1 MTIDPRAGKLIDP
14 AAALD
19 ISRLTQAF
27 FDRKP
32 DVSNPAQRV
41 AFGTSGHRGC
51 AFDTT
56 FNEDHILA
64 ITQAI
69 CRYRAA
75 KGIDGPLFLGQDT
88 HAVSEH
94 AFHVAL
100 EVLAANGVTVMVDS
114 GGGYTPTPVISHA
127 ILVYNLGR
135 TDGLADGIVITP
147 SHNPPQD
154 GGFKYNPPH
163 GGPAEAEIT
172 GWIEKVANDFLSN
185 KLRDVKRLGSG
196 RNPSPLIKPHDYATS
211 YIGDLKAVVRLEEIA
226 AAGLRIGV
234 DPLGGAA
241 IGFWQPLAERYRL
254 NLTVTD
260 TTVDKTFKTIPMD
273 WDGKIRMDCSS
284 PYPMTRLL
292 AHRERFDLS
301 FANDTDADRH
311 GIVTPAGLMP
321 PNDYLAA
328 CALYLG
334 QARAAF
340 KGRRIGKT
348 VVSSSMIDH
357 VARKLGVAL
366 FEVPVGFKW
375 FVDGLGD
382 GSLYF
387 GGEESAGSSFLRQDG
402 TAWSTDK
409 DGMIAG
415 LLAAEITVAT
425 GKTPDRLF
433 AELAQ
438 ETGKTFY
445 ARIDSPARKETRT
458 MLAKIDPAAVQGQL
472 GGDEIAQKFTQA
484 PGNDAPIGG
493 IKLVTAN
500 GWVAARPSGTEDIIK
515 IYAESFVDL
524 DHLAELQRDAR
535 QLLNIA
541 SADNCMVLENCGAP

>member
-19 ISRLTQAF
+19 VSRLTQAF

-32 DVSNPAQRV
+32 DVANPAERV

-69 CRYRAA
+69 CRYRAGR
-75 KGIDGPLFLGQDT
+75 GIDGPLFLGRDT
-88 HAVSEH
+88 HAVSEP
-94 AFHVAL
+94 AFRVAL
-100 EVLAANGVTVMVDS
+100 EVLAANGVTTMVDS
-114 GGGYTPTPVISHA
+114 GGGFTPTPVISHA
-127 ILVYNLGR
+127 ILVYNRGR

-147 SHNPPQD
+147 SHNPPED

-172 GWIEKVANDFLSN
+172 GGIEKTANDFLKNGLS
-185 KLRDVKRLGSG
+185 DVKRLASAGD
-196 RNPSPLIKPHDYATS
+196 RAPLIKPHDYATS
-211 YIGDLKAVVRLEEIA
+211 YIDDLKNVVRLDAIA

-241 IGFWQPLAERYRL
+241 VAFWQPLAQRYGL

-260 TTVDKTFKTIPMD
+260 STVDPTFKTVPMD

-292 AHRERFDLS
+292 AHKNDFDLA

-311 GIVTPAGLMP
+311 GIVTAAGLMP

-328 CALYLG
+328 CAIYLG
-334 QARAAF
+334 RERAAF

-348 VVSSSMIDH
+348 VVSSSMIDR
-357 VARKLGVAL
+357 VARKLGAGL

-375 FVDGLGD
+375 FVGGLGD

-387 GGEESAGSSFLRQDG
+387 SGEESAGSSFLRQDG
-402 TAWSTDK
+402 TVWTTDK
-409 DGMIAG
+409 DGLIAG
-415 LLAAEITVAT
+415 LLAAEMTVTT

-433 AELAQ
+433 ADFTQDVGA
-438 ETGKTFY
+438 TFY
-445 ARIDSPARKETRT
+445 ARIDSPAQQDTRT
-458 MLAKIDPAAVQGQL
+458 ALANIDPAAVQGRL
-472 GGDEIAQKFTQA
+472 GGGDIVQKFNRA
-484 PGNDAPIGG
+484 PGNDASIGG

-500 GWVAARPSGTEDIIK
+500 GWIAARPSGTEDIIK
-515 IYAESFVDL
+515 IYAESFVSPA
-524 DHLAELQRDAR
+524 HLAELQKDAAA
-535 QLLNIA
+535 LLNIPA
-541 SADNCMVLENCGAP
+541 STQ

>member
-14 AAALD
+14 ADALD
-19 ISRLTQAF
+19 VSRLTQAF

-75 KGIDGPLFLGQDT
+75 RGIDGPLFVGRDT
-88 HAVSEH
+88 HAVSEQ
-94 AFHVAL
+94 AFYVAL
-100 EVLAANGVTVMVDS
+100 QVLAANGVTTMVDS
-114 GGGYTPTPVISHA
+114 GGSYTPTPVISHA
-127 ILVYNLGR
+127 ILTYNLCR
-135 TDGLADGIVITP
+135 TAGLADGIVITP

-163 GGPAEAEIT
+163 GGPAEADIT
-172 GWIEKVANDFLSN
+172 GWIEKTANDFLKN
-185 KLRDVKRLGSG
+185 GLRDIKRLGSE
-196 RNPSPLIKPHDYATS
+196 RNQTPLVKPHDYATA
-211 YIGDLKAVVRLEEIA
+211 YIEDLKNIVRLEEIA

-241 IGFWQPLAERYRL
+241 VNFWQPLAKRYGL

-260 TTVDKTFKTIPMD
+260 STVDPTFKTVPMD

-292 AHRERFDLS
+292 ARRQDFDLA

-311 GIVTPAGLMP
+311 GIVTPAGLMA
-321 PNDYLAA
+321 PNDYLAT

-334 QARAAF
+334 QQRTAF
-340 KGRRIGKT
+340 KGRGIGKT
-348 VVSSSMIDH
+348 VVSSSVIDR
-357 VARKLGVAL
+357 VAGKLQARL

-375 FVDGLGD
+375 FVSGLGD
-382 GSLYF
+382 GSLYLS
-387 GGEESAGSSFLRQDG
+387 GEESAGSSFLRQDG
-402 TAWSTDK
+402 TAWTTDK

-415 LLAAEITVAT
+415 LLAAEMTVTA

-433 AELAQ
+433 SELSH
-438 ETGKTFY
+438 EVGKTFY
-445 ARIDSPARKETRT
+445 ARIDSPAQQETRT
-458 MLAKIDPAAVQGQL
+458 MLAKIDPASVHGQL
-472 GGDEIAQKFTQA
+472 GGDQITQKFTRA

-493 IKLVTAN
+493 IKLETAK
-500 GWVAARPSGTEDIIK
+500 GWIAARPSGTEDIIK
-515 IYAESFVDL
+515 IYAESFVSA
-524 DHLAELQRDAR
+524 DHLSALQADAAK
-535 QLLNIA
+535 LLG
-541 SADNCMVLENCGAP
+541 L

>member
-1 MTIDPRAGKLIDP
+1 MTIDPRAGKLISPDKV
-14 AAALD
+14 LD
-19 ISRLTQAF
+19 VSRLSQAF

-32 DVSNPAQRV
+32 DVSIPEQRV
-41 AFGTSGHRGC
+41 SFGTSGHRGC

-56 FNEDHILA
+56 FNENHILA

-75 KGIDGPLFLGQDT
+75 AGIDGPLFLGRDT
-88 HAVSEH
+88 HAVSEP
-94 AFHVAL
+94 AFYVAMQ
-100 EVLAANGVTVMVDS
+100 VLAANGVVTMIDS

-127 ILVYNLGR
+127 ILSYNRGR
-135 TDGLADGIVITP
+135 TAGLADGIVITP
-147 SHNPPQD
+147 SHNPPED
-154 GGFKYNPPH
+154 GGFKYDPPH
-163 GGPAEAEIT
+163 GGPAESTIT
-172 GWIEKVANDFLSN
+172 DGIEKTANALLKG
-185 KLRDVKRLGSG
+185 KLADVKRLGSG
-196 RNPSPLIKPHDYATS
+196 RDQPPSVRTHDYATA
-211 YIGDLKAVVRLEEIA
+211 YISDLGSVVRLEEIA

-241 IGFWQPLAERYRL
+241 VGFWAPIAERYRL

-260 TTVDKTFKTIPMD
+260 STVDPTFKTVPMD

-284 PYPMTRLL
+284 PYPMSRLL
-292 AHRERFDLS
+292 ARRGDFDLA

-321 PNDYLAA
+321 PNNYLAA

-334 QARAAF
+334 QARAKF
-340 KGRRIGKT
+340 KGRGIGKT
-348 VVSSSMIDH
+348 VVSSSVIDR
-357 VARKLGVAL
+357 VAERLKAKL

-375 FVDGLGD
+375 FVQGLQD

-387 GGEESAGSSFLRQDG
+387 SGEESAGSSFLRQDG
-402 TAWSTDK
+402 AVWTTDK
-409 DGMIAG
+409 DGLIAG

-433 AELAQ
+433 EEFTAEAGR
-438 ETGKTFY
+438 TYY
-445 ARIDSPARKETRT
+445 ARIDSPAQEEARTR
-458 MLAKIDPAAVQGQL
+458 LAKIDPAEIHGQL
-472 GGDEIAQKFTQA
+472 GGDDIKAKFTRA

-500 GWVAARPSGTEDIIK
+500 GWIAARPSGTEDIIK
-515 IYAESFVDL
+515 IYGESFVSAE
-524 DHLAELQRDAR
+524 HLSALQKDAAERLG
-535 QLLNIA
+535 LKI
-541 SADNCMVLENCGAP
+541 G